1 MLISFVNVIIGIIL
15 GNMAHVAVKD
25 PTSAAS
31 PTKFNVLFF
40 IKDNYIKIIH
50 SLAIACGLNLA
61 LQLNIHEIEAAL
73 GFKWYNIYA
82 IGLGLFPDA
91 TLSYLKNKFGWM
103 QPKKVTVNGK
113 EFQRKDP

>member
-1 MLISFVNVIIGIIL
+1 MTSYINVIIGIIL
-15 GNMAHVAVKD
+15 GNLAHVAVKD

-31 PTKFNVLFF
+31 PTKFNFLFF
-40 IKDNYIKIIH
+40 VKDNWIKILH

-61 LQLNIHEIEAAL
+61 LQLNVHEIEAAL

-91 TLSYLKNKFGWM
+91 TLSFLKNKFGWM
-103 QPKKVTVNGK
+103 QPKIVKLKDKVFN
-113 EFQRKDP
+113 RKDP